1 MNGSRSNFTPADRP
15 SPARPSIEPE
25 APLALG
31 SEGTLAPLLA
41 PERPARAP
49 SGPAR
54 MFSILGPIDHR
65 RIELRNQIAPW
76 RMVCALRIDTGTG
89 VFNATGWL
97 AGPSTVITAGHCLH
111 NDAFASGGGGAWA
124 RQVTVIAGQSWNK
137 RPFGAAVSTRLSCA
151 DPWLQSRDRAHD
163 IGCIHLDDPVGE
175 RVGWM
180 KYDAVDPAALTRATA
195 VVSGYPE
202 YAGSYEHLL
211 VAKGPV
217 RTSLDG
223 RLYYEI
229 DTTDGQ
235 SGGPVWIGDVAA
247 PTVVAVHGYEA
258 DATPAAVGPGV
269 NSGALLTPDHLRLIQ
284 TWQGG

>member
-1 MNGSRSNFTPADRP
+1 MDRP
-15 SPARPSIEPE
+15 QSDSVSIDLDV
-25 APLALG
+25 PLSAG

-41 PERPARAP
+41 PEPPSRAP
-49 SGPAR
+49 AGRAR
-54 MFSILGPIDHR
+54 MFSILGPRDR
-65 RIELRNQIAPW
+65 RRVELTTTAAPW
-76 RMVCALRIDTGTG
+76 RMVCALRIETGAG
-89 VFNATGWL
+89 VFNGTGWL

-111 NDAFASGGGGAWA
+111 NPAFGGWA
-124 RQVTVIAGQSWNK
+124 GRVTVIPGQSWNK
-137 RPFGAAVSTRLSCA
+137 RPFGAAVSTRFDCA
-151 DPWLQSRDRAHD
+151 PPWLADRDRAHD
-163 IGCIHLDDPVGE
+163 IGCIHLDEPVGE

-180 KYDAVDPAALTRATA
+180 KHDAIDPAALPRTSA

-211 VAKGPV
+211 VAKGLV

-258 DATPAAVGPGV
+258 DATPAEVGPGV

>member
-1 MNGSRSNFTPADRP
+1 MNGSRSNFTPADR
-15 SPARPSIEPE
+15 SSSEPE
-25 APLALG
+25 TPLTSG
-31 SEGTLAPLLA
+31 SEGLLAPLLV
-41 PERPARAP
+41 PGPPSRPATG
-49 SGPAR
+49 GPAR
-54 MFSILGPIDHR
+54 LFSILGPVDHR
-65 RIELRNQIAPW
+65 RIELRNTAAPW
-76 RMVCALRIDTGTG
+76 RMVCALRIDTANGP
-89 VFNATGWL
+89 FNGTGWL
-97 AGPSTVITAGHCLH
+97 AGPRTVITAGHCLH
-111 NDAFASGGGGAWA
+111 NSAFASGGGGGWA
-124 RQVTVIAGQSWNK
+124 RRVTVIPGQSWNK
-137 RPFGAAVSTRLSCA
+137 QPFGAVVSTTFSCA
-151 DPWLQSRDRAHD
+151 DPWLQTRDRAHD
-163 IGCIHLDDPVGE
+163 IGAVHLDDPVGE

-180 KYDAVDPAALTRATA
+180 KYDALDPSALTRAAA

-217 RTSLDG
+217 RASLDG

-258 DATPAAVGPGV
+258 DATPAGVGPGV

>member
-1 MNGSRSNFTPADRP
+1 MNGSRSNSTPAALTDRA
-15 SPARPSIEPE
+15 S
-25 APLALG
+25 G

-49 SGPAR
+49 GGPAR
-54 MFSILGPIDHR
+54 MFSILGPVDHR
-65 RIELRNQIAPW
+65 RIELRNKTAPW
-76 RMVCALRIDTGTG
+76 RMVCALRIDTGNG
-89 VFNATGWL
+89 VFNGTGWL

-111 NDAFASGGGGAWA
+111 NDAFASGGGSGWA
-124 RQVTVIAGQSWNK
+124 RKVTVIPGQSWNQ
-137 RPFGAAVSTRLSCA
+137 RPFGDVVSTRLSCA
-151 DPWLQSRDRAHD
+151 DPWLRTRVRAHD
-163 IGCIHLDDPVGE
+163 IGCIHLDDPVGD

-180 KYDAVDPAALTRATA
+180 KYDAVDPAALVRAAA

-258 DATPAAVGPGV
+258 DATPPAVGPGV

>member
-1 MNGSRSNFTPADRP
+1 MDGSRSNSRPADGP
-15 SPARPSIEPE
+15 SPEPKAR
-25 APLALG
+25 LASG

-41 PERPARAP
+41 PDRPARAP
-49 SGPAR
+49 GAPAR
-54 MFSILGPIDHR
+54 LFSILGPTDHR
-65 RIELRNQIAPW
+65 RIELRNKVAPW
-76 RMVCALRIDTGTG
+76 RMVCALRIETSQGL
-89 VFNATGWL
+89 FNGTGWL
-97 AGPSTVITAGHCLH
+97 AGPGIVITAGHCLH
-111 NDAFASGGGGAWA
+111 NDAFGGWA
-124 RQVTVIAGQSWNK
+124 RKVTVIPGQGWNQ
-137 RPFGAAVSTRLSCA
+137 RPFGEAVSTRLSCA
-151 DPWLQSRDRAHD
+151 DSWLQARDRAHD
-163 IGCIHLDDPVGE
+163 IGCVHLDDPVGE

-180 KYDAVDPAALTRATA
+180 RYDAVDPAALVRAAA

-235 SGGPVWIGDVAA
+235 SGGPVWIGDAAA

>member
-1 MNGSRSNFTPADRP
+1 MTGSRSNFTPARRLPQAADE
-15 SPARPSIEPE
+15 S
-25 APLALG
+25 LALG
-31 SEGTLAPLLA
+31 SDGALAPLLA
-41 PERPARAP
+41 PERPARPA
-49 SGPAR
+49 GAPAR
-54 MFSILGPIDHR
+54 MFSILGPVDHR
-65 RIELRNQIAPW
+65 RIELRNTVAPW
-76 RMVCALRIDTGTG
+76 RMICALRIDTGSG
-89 VFNATGWL
+89 VFNGTGWL

-111 NDAFASGGGGAWA
+111 NDAFASGGGWA
-124 RQVTVIAGQSWNK
+124 RKVTVVAGQSWNK
-137 RPFGAAVSTRLSCA
+137 QPFGAVVSTRLSCA
-151 DPWLQSRDRAHD
+151 DPWLRTRDRAHD
-163 IGCIHLDDPVGE
+163 IGAIHLDDPVGE

-180 KYDAVDPAALTRATA
+180 KYDAVDPAALIRAAA

-211 VAKGPV
+211 VAKGAV

-235 SGGPVWIGDVAA
+235 SGGPVWIGDIAA

-258 DATPAAVGPGV
+258 DATPPGVGPGV

>member
-1 MNGSRSNFTPADRP
+1 MTGSRSNFTPARRP
-15 SPARPSIEPE
+15 SPTAETEPT
-25 APLALG
+25 ALG

-41 PERPARAP
+41 PERPTRAP
-49 SGPAR
+49 GAPAR
-54 MFSILGPIDHR
+54 MFSILGPVDHR

-76 RMVCALRIDTGTG
+76 RMVCALRIDTGKG
-89 VFNATGWL
+89 VFNGTGWL
-97 AGPSTVITAGHCLH
+97 AGPRTVITAGHCLH
-111 NDAFASGGGGAWA
+111 NDAFASGGGDGWA
-124 RQVTVIAGQSWNK
+124 RRVTVVPGQSWGK
-137 RPFGAAVSTRLSCA
+137 RPFGEAVATRLSCA
-151 DPWLQSRDRAHD
+151 EPWLRTRDRAHD
-163 IGCIHLDDPVGE
+163 IGAIHLDDPVGE

-180 KYDAVDPAALTRATA
+180 KYDAVDPAALVRAAA

-258 DATPAAVGPGV
+258 DATPTAVGPGV

>member
-1 MNGSRSNFTPADRP
+1 MNGSRSNSTPAALNDR
-15 SPARPSIEPE
+15 A
-25 APLALG
+25 AG

-49 SGPAR
+49 GGPAR
-54 MFSILGPIDHR
+54 MFSILGPVDHR
-65 RIELRNQIAPW
+65 RIELRNKTAPW
-76 RMVCALRIDTGTG
+76 RMVCALRIDTGNG
-89 VFNATGWL
+89 VFNGTGWL

-111 NDAFASGGGGAWA
+111 NDAFGGWA
-124 RQVTVIAGQSWNK
+124 RKVTVIPGQSWNQ
-137 RPFGAAVSTRLSCA
+137 RPFGDVVSTRLSCA
-151 DPWLQSRDRAHD
+151 DPWLRTRDRAHD
-163 IGCIHLDDPVGE
+163 IGCIHLDDPVGD

-180 KYDAVDPAALTRATA
+180 KYDAVDPAALVRAAA

-258 DATPAAVGPGV
+258 DATPAAIGPGV